1 MSSVA
6 DNDIK
11 DAARKAAAETDN
23 DIHGDLN

>member
-11 DAARKAAAETDN
+11 DAATKAVAAPDN
-23 DIHGDLN
+23 NIDGDLN